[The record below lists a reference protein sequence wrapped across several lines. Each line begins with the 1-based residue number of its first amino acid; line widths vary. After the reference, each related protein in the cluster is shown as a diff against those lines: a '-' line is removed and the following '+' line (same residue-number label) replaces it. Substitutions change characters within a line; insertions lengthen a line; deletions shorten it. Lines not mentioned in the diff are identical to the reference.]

1 MIMILARVISWISLI
16 VLTGSSFLFLA
27 GRMELQQVKLYM
39 IVSTVVW
46 FITATMWDVVKKPE
60 QKV

>member
-16 VLTGSSFLFLA
+16 VLTGSAVLFLT

-39 IVSTVVW
+39 LASTVVW
-46 FITATMWDVVKKPE
+46 FVTATTCDALKKSE
-60 QKV
+60 Q